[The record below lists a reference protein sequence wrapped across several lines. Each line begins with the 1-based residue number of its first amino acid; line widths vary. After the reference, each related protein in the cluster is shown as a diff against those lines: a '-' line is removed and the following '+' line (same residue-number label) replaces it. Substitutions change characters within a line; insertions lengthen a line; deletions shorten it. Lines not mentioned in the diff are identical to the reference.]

1 MTDGYTNA
9 ERAISGD
16 PQALRAL
23 WELNRRWIAAIVLAH
38 KPRSAELEDLLQEVA
53 VRIVRRV
60 HEVRDPA
67 TLKPWMRA
75 IAINTAR
82 TAGRRHETRTRL
94 VRTTG
99 ADPDIAPSPVDTGE
113 PGLSTEGA
121 MHAEESRRAMD
132 AANRLPEEYR
142 EPLLLRC
149 VRGMSYKQIADLMGV
164 PVTTVETRLA
174 RARRMVREELERSG
188 SGAGGAGGDGRGGGV
203 EGRRVSKP

>member
-1 MTDGYTNA
+1 MTDGHSNA

-23 WELNRRWIAAIVLAH
+23 WEVNRRWIAAIILAH
-38 KPRSAELEDLLQEVA
+38 KPRAAELEDLLQEVA
-53 VRIVRRV
+53 VRVVKRV
-60 HEVRDPA
+60 GEVRDPA

-82 TAGRRHETRTRL
+82 TAGRKHTTRTRL
-94 VRTTG
+94 VRPTG
-99 ADPDIAPSPVDTGE
+99 ADPDDACSPVVTGE
-113 PGLSTEGA
+113 PGLSTEGT

-164 PVTTVETRLA
+164 PVTTIETRLA
-174 RARRMVREELERSG
+174 RARRMVREELERSP
-188 SGAGGAGGDGRGGGV
+188 GAGATS
-203 EGRRVSKP
+203 E